1 MTRDSRRAPRRDG
14 HGGARR
20 ASLAVLCAVALA
32 LGLFFLAPVQAHASP
47 GPAPAPSASSAPV
60 ATPTAA
66 ASAHIR
72 DRQVFSIK
80 VGRAG
85 HSAAER
91 AQHASEVLEHA
102 VEDAASGDVRVT
114 QAGDVAVVYVGDAPV
129 IQLGPEDAA
138 AEGDASV
145 AVHAAVVA
153 AHVTE
158 ALHAERS
165 RSAIARTVFSAS
177 LLVFSALIVFLA
189 IGKLGALVLRAR
201 EWVATR
207 PASIPA
213 VRIAGIDV
221 LRPTALRSVALAGI
235 DASRWVVRVGLVYL
249 WLLFALSLFDVTRA
263 YSERLTGFVL
273 APLSGFVSRVTATMP
288 VLFIGAIATV
298 VLLLALR
305 VIGLFFDGV
314 SRGEPTLSW
323 LPNDLA
329 APTSLLL
336 RIGLVVVA
344 ASVAT
349 PLVTGGEEG
358 PLARASVIAT
368 GALALALVPVLAS
381 AAVGVTVLFG
391 RQVKVGDF
399 VEIGG
404 RAGVVREVVL
414 LGVTLED
421 AQGCTLRVPHL
432 GTLLHPTR
440 VLGAVP
446 PVTVEVRVASSA
458 DVEQV
463 TLLLSGAAAKVGTR
477 ARVELVQV
485 DSDAAV
491 YLVTVLSASASARS
505 DVLAAATSELRRAGV
520 PLGSTAT
527 HAAPRAPLPA
537 IARAAGPT
545 GTA

>member
-1 MTRDSRRAPRRDG
+1 M
-14 HGGARR
+14 
-20 ASLAVLCAVALA
+20 
-32 LGLFFLAPVQAHASP
+32 
-47 GPAPAPSASSAPV
+47 
-60 ATPTAA
+60 
-66 ASAHIR
+66 
-72 DRQVFSIK
+72 
-80 VGRAG
+80 
-85 HSAAER
+85 
-91 AQHASEVLEHA
+91 
-102 VEDAASGDVRVT
+102 
-114 QAGDVAVVYVGDAPV
+114 
-129 IQLGPEDAA
+129 
-138 AEGDASV
+138 
-145 AVHAAVVA
+145 
-153 AHVTE
+153 
-158 ALHAERS
+158 
-165 RSAIARTVFSAS
+165 
-177 LLVFSALIVFLA
+177 
-189 IGKLGALVLRAR
+189 
-201 EWVATR
+201 
-207 PASIPA
+207 
-213 VRIAGIDV
+213 
-221 LRPTALRSVALAGI
+221 
-235 DASRWVVRVGLVYL
+235 RVGLVYL

-349 PLVTGGEEG
+349 PLVTGEEG

-446 PVTVEVRVASSA
+446 PVTVEVRV
-458 DVEQV
+458 
-463 TLLLSGAAAKVGTR
+463 G
-477 ARVELVQV
+477 LV
-485 DSDAAV
+485 
-491 YLVTVLSASASARS
+491 RG
-505 DVLAAATSELRRAGV
+505 RRAGHTAA
-520 PLGSTAT
+520 LGGGREGGDARPRRARAGRLRRGRLPGDRAVRLCERQERRAGRRHERAPSRRRPPRE
-527 HAAPRAPLPA
+527 HRHPCRAARPLPA